1 MAFNQILARQGG
13 TEVVVML
20 AHESDDLFS
29 ERIAMAPVAGPAAL
43 ARDQTCSTIV
53 PKPVKQ
59 SEDLATLQPEQRSRI
74 LNPKFAALDPHQR
87 IKA

>member
-1 MAFNQILARQGG
+1 MAFNQILARQGR
-13 TEVVVML
+13 TKVVVVL

-29 ERIAMAPVAGPAAL
+29 ERIAMAPVAGSAAL
-43 ARDQTCSTIV
+43 ARDQTCRAIA
-53 PKPVKQ
+53 PQPVKQ
-59 SEDLATLQPEQRSRI
+59 SEDLATLQPEQCSRI

>member
-1 MAFNQILARQGG
+1 MAFNQILTRQGG
-13 TEVVVML
+13 AEVVVML
-20 AHESDDLFS
+20 AYESDDLFS
-29 ERIAMAPVAGPAAL
+29 ERIAMASVAGPAAL
-43 ARDQTCSTIV
+43 ARDQASRAIA
-53 PKPVKQ
+53 PQPVKQ